1 MNHERSAVEKALTK
15 YDLAAYKTAELA
27 LEVLSTTARMVAVDL
42 DQEISYLANGYL
54 ITRAPA
60 KSA

>member
-1 MNHERSAVEKALTK
+1 MTRERHAVDKALAK
-15 YDLAAYKTAELA
+15 YDLATNKTATLA

-54 ITRAPA
+54 ITRAPT